1 MEDQFSARIASQ
13 DLVMSGNS
21 NEGRWLWSF
30 GGVRLDARA
39 RLLLR
44 DGLPVPLTPKAFDV
58 LVHLAR
64 NEGRAVPRE
73 EILAA
78 VWPET
83 VVTDASLTQAVFLVR
98 RALGEPAGTGMLE
111 TVPRFGYRLKLPA
124 APDLEGEEVAPSEA
138 PPAPPVAADE
148 TKALGEPVPDPV
160 PDPPAAPARRPS
172 AALLGVLLAGSLAA
186 AAIASILL
194 RSPVRGGP
202 SGAEPGA
209 EPLLALQREIAVP
222 PDVQAVLG
230 SLDGTV
236 VLSAPSACYLLPADG
251 AHPAVRVPLEQE
263 EVLAEPLGGGRL
275 LLERRGRVI
284 ARHPTK
290 AEESDLGPLPPD
302 APRPRAG
309 RLRCSRSGR
318 FLAIRGDETLEVFE
332 RGASGWARR
341 LRARVPFVEG
351 EVLDVGERLVA
362 LAQGGGRPVRAFGV
376 PEGASLL
383 EAPFAERRVSAV
395 AVDDARERVAVG
407 GPFDSVAVFSIGESS
422 SPRLLPRRGW
432 TYGLAW
438 VGDAP
443 TLLASG
449 LDGITAFRD
458 DPEPA
463 AILSTVSPG
472 GPICVDSDALLSLV
486 PRRQRL
492 AVVSY
497 AGISPTA
504 RVPAGGRPLWAA
516 EHDAEGK
523 TVFAG
528 GQDGEF
534 WSLDVASLAIRRAGA
549 HTDGIPSMV
558 RDGGL
563 LATSSDDKTVALW
576 GLPGPELKLR
586 TRAHAFLVNDL
597 TVVDGA
603 EGRELVTASSDG
615 TVRRWSW
622 PGIEPLETI
631 DVAALLGR
639 EISLHAVAPL
649 PGARRI
655 LAGTWAS
662 SLLELTAR
670 GGRWG
675 VREHPVPSKA
685 VYRLAPVPRLGIWV
699 AVGIEPSTLH
709 LFDLASGA
717 LHALDAA
724 GLDAMWVVPVP
735 GKDDVV
741 VVGLDGISRYSFS
754 APLPDASGRRTV
766 TYRAW
771 SGRRTGAGLQTA
783 TLLPDGSLWAGTV
796 NGELLRFDAGRFDG
810 PPLLTRSLE
819 LGPPR

>member
-1 MEDQFSARIASQ
+1 
-13 DLVMSGNS
+13 MSVNS
-21 NEGRWLWSF
+21 SESKWLWAF
-30 GGVRLDARA
+30 GAFRLDARA

-64 NEGRAVPRE
+64 NENRAVARE

-78 VWPET
+78 VWPDT

-98 RALGEPAGTGMLE
+98 RALGEAEGAGMLE
-111 TVPRFGYRLKLPA
+111 TVPKFGYRLNLPA
-124 APDLEGEEVAPSEA
+124 EPDEIVEERPPRSAE
-138 PPAPPVAADE
+138 PAPPTAADE
-148 TKALGEPVPDPV
+148 TETAGEPAPGPTAAL
-160 PDPPAAPARRPS
+160 PSAPARRPS
-172 AALLGVLLAGSLAA
+172 AALLGVLVAGLLAA

-194 RSPVRGGP
+194 RSPARGG
-202 SGAEPGA
+202 SNGTEAGAEA
-209 EPLLALQREIAVP
+209 LFALQREIAVP
-222 PDVQAVLG
+222 PDAQGVLG
-230 SLDGTV
+230 LLDGTV
-236 VLSAPSACYLLPADG
+236 VLSARSAYYLLPADG
-251 AHPAVRVPLEQE
+251 AHSAVRVPLERE
-263 EVLAEPLGGGRL
+263 EILAEPLGGGRIL
-275 LLERRGRVI
+275 LVRRGRVV

-290 AEESDLGPLPPD
+290 TEETDLGPLPSD
-302 APRPRAG
+302 APPPRPG

-318 FLAIRGDETLEVFE
+318 FLAVRGDETLELFE

-341 LRARVPFVEG
+341 LLWNVPFVEG

-362 LAQGGGRPVRAFGV
+362 LAQGGGKPVRVFGL
-376 PEGASLL
+376 PEGTLLL

-395 AVDDARERVAVG
+395 AVDDALGRVAVG
-407 GPFDSVAVFSIGESS
+407 GPFDSVAVFSAGDRS

-438 VGDAP
+438 IGDAP

-449 LDGITAFRD
+449 LDGITAFRHD
-458 DPEPA
+458 AEPA
-463 AILSTVSPG
+463 ATLPSVSPG
-472 GPICVDSDALLSLV
+472 GPLCVDSDAVLSLV

-528 GQDGEF
+528 GRDGEL
-534 WSLDVASLAIRRAGA
+534 WSLDIASLGIRRAGA

-558 RDGGL
+558 RDGQL

-576 GLPGPELKLR
+576 GLPGPDLKLR
-586 TRAHAFLVNDL
+586 TRAHDFLVNDL
-597 TVVDGA
+597 AVVDGA
-603 EGRELVTASSDG
+603 GGRELVTASSDG

-622 PGIEPLETI
+622 PGVELVETI
-631 DVAALLGR
+631 DAAALLGR
-639 EISLHAVAPL
+639 EVSLHAVAPL

-655 LAGTWAS
+655 LAGTWGS
-662 SLLELTAR
+662 SLIELTAHEA
-670 GGRWG
+670 RWS
-675 VREHPVPSKA
+675 VKEHPVPSKA
-685 VYRLAPVPRLGIWV
+685 IYRLAPVPRLGLYV
-699 AVGIEPSTLH
+699 AVGIEPPSLH
-709 LFDLASGA
+709 LFDLASGS
-717 LHALDAA
+717 LLPLDAA

-735 GKDDVV
+735 GTDGVV
-741 VVGLDGISRYSFS
+741 VVGLDGCSRYSFS
-754 APLPDASGRRTV
+754 APLPDAEGRRTV

-771 SGRRTGAGLQTA
+771 SGRRTGVGLQTA

-796 NGELLRFDAGRFDG
+796 NGELLRFDPRILDG
-810 PPLLTRSLE
+810 PPVLTRSLD

>member
-1 MEDQFSARIASQ
+1 MSA
-13 DLVMSGNS
+13 NS
-21 NEGRWLWSF
+21 SESKWLWCF
-30 GGVRLDARA
+30 GAFRLDARA

-64 NEGRAVPRE
+64 NESRAVPRE

-78 VWPET
+78 VWPGT

-98 RALGEPAGTGMLE
+98 RALGEAEGAGILE
-111 TVPRFGYRLKLPA
+111 TVPKFGYRLNLPA
-124 APDLEGEEVAPSEA
+124 EPGRVVEEEPPRAAE
-138 PPAPPVAADE
+138 PAPPTAAEEKD
-148 TKALGEPVPDPV
+148 ASGIANPDPI
-160 PDPPAAPARRPS
+160 PDRQAVPARRPS
-172 AALLGVLLAGSLAA
+172 AALLGVLVAGSLAV

-194 RSPVRGGP
+194 RSPARGGAT
-202 SGAEPGA
+202 GTEPGTVT
-209 EPLLALQREIAVP
+209 LLALQREIAVP
-222 PDVQAVLG
+222 PDAQGVLG
-230 SLDGTV
+230 SLDETV
-236 VLSAPSACYLLPADG
+236 VLSARSAYYLLPADG
-251 AHPAVRVPLEQE
+251 AHSAVRVPLERE
-263 EVLAEPLGGGRL
+263 EALAEPLGGGRIL
-275 LLERRGRVI
+275 LLREGRVV

-290 AEESDLGPLPPD
+290 AEEADLGPLPPD
-302 APRPRAG
+302 APPPRSG

-332 RGASGWARR
+332 RGASGWTRR
-341 LRARVPFVEG
+341 LRSTVPFVEG

-362 LAQGGGRPVRAFGV
+362 LAQGGGKPVRAFGL
-376 PEGASLL
+376 PEGSILL

-395 AVDDARERVAVG
+395 AVDDAHGRIAVG
-407 GPFDSVAVFSIGESS
+407 GPFDSVAVFSTGDRAA
-422 SPRLLPRRGW
+422 PRFLPRRGW

-438 VGDAP
+438 IGDAP

-449 LDGITAFRD
+449 LDGITAFRH
-458 DPEPA
+458 DPEPV
-463 AILSTVSPG
+463 AILASVSPG
-472 GPICVDSDALLSLV
+472 GPLCVDSDALLSLV

-516 EHDAEGK
+516 EHDAEGR

-528 GQDGEF
+528 GRDGEL
-534 WSLDVASLAIRRAGA
+534 WSLDTASLAIRRAGA

-558 RDGGL
+558 RDGQL

-576 GLPGPELKLR
+576 ALPGPDLKLR
-586 TRAHAFLVNDL
+586 TRAHDFLVNDL

-622 PGIEPLETI
+622 PGVEPLETI
-631 DVAALLGR
+631 DAAAPLGR
-639 EISLHAVAPL
+639 EVSLHAVAPL
-649 PGARRI
+649 PGVRRI
-655 LAGTWAS
+655 LAGTWGS

-670 GGRWG
+670 DGRWS

-685 VYRLAPVPRLGIWV
+685 IYRLAPVPRLGLYV
-699 AVGIEPSTLH
+699 AVGIEPSSLH
-709 LFDLASGA
+709 LFDLASGS
-717 LHALDAA
+717 LNPLDTA

-741 VVGLDGISRYSFS
+741 VVGLDGCSRYSFS
-754 APLPDASGRRTV
+754 APLPDAAGRRTV

-796 NGELLRFDAGRFDG
+796 NGQLLRFDVRLLDG
-810 PPLLTRSLE
+810 PPILTRSLD
-819 LGPPR
+819 LGPPP

>member
-1 MEDQFSARIASQ
+1 
-13 DLVMSGNS
+13 MSGNPCES
-21 NEGRWLWSF
+21 KWLWKL
-30 GGVRLDARA
+30 GVYRLDARA

-64 NEGRAVPRE
+64 NESRAVPRE

-78 VWPET
+78 VWPDT

-98 RALGEPAGTGMLE
+98 RALGEAEGAGMLE
-111 TVPRFGYRLKLPA
+111 TVPKFGYRLNL
-124 APDLEGEEVAPSEA
+124 
-138 PPAPPVAADE
+138 PVASNEAAEEYSKQAADP
-148 TKALGEPVPDPV
+148 ALPTTAEQADAPGDAVPG
-160 PDPPAAPARRPS
+160 PALDRPSGPARRPS
-172 AALLGVLLAGSLAA
+172 AALLGVLVAGTLAA

-194 RSPVRGGP
+194 RSPARGGS
-202 SGAEPGA
+202 SGTEPEA
-209 EPLLALQREIAVP
+209 APLLALQREIAVP
-222 PDVQAVLG
+222 PDAQGVLG

-236 VLSAPSACYLLPADG
+236 VLSARSAYYLLPADG
-251 AHPAVRVPLEQE
+251 AHSAVRVPLERE
-263 EVLAEPLGGGRL
+263 EVLAEPLGGGRIL
-275 LLERRGRVI
+275 LVREGRVV

-290 AEESDLGPLPPD
+290 TEELDLGPLPPD
-302 APRPRAG
+302 APPPWPG

-318 FLAIRGDETLEVFE
+318 FLAVRGDETLEVFE
-332 RGASGWARR
+332 RRIAGWTRR
-341 LRARVPFVEG
+341 LRASVPFVDG

-362 LAQGGGRPVRAFGV
+362 LAQGGGRPVRAFGL
-376 PEGASLL
+376 PEGSVLL

-395 AVDDARERVAVG
+395 AVDDALGRVAVG
-407 GPFDSVAVFSIGESS
+407 GPFDSVAVFSTGDRS

-438 VGDAP
+438 IDDAP

-449 LDGITAFRD
+449 LDGITAFRHD
-458 DPEPA
+458 AEPA
-463 AILSTVSPG
+463 AILSPVSPG
-472 GPICVDSDALLSLV
+472 GPLCIDSDALLSLV

-497 AGISPTA
+497 EGITPTA

-528 GQDGEF
+528 GRDGEL
-534 WSLDVASLAIRRAGA
+534 WSLDTASLGIRRAGA

-558 RDGGL
+558 RNGQL

-576 GLPGPELKLR
+576 GLPGPDLKLR
-586 TRAHAFLVNDL
+586 TRAHDFLVNDL

-603 EGRELVTASSDG
+603 EGSELVTASSDG

-622 PGIEPLETI
+622 PGVEPVETI
-631 DVAALLGR
+631 DAAALLGR
-639 EISLHAVAPL
+639 EVSLHAVASL

-655 LAGTWAS
+655 LAGTWGS

-670 GGRWG
+670 DGRWS
-675 VREHPVPSKA
+675 VKEHPVPSKA
-685 VYRLAPVPRLGIWV
+685 IYRLAAVPRLGLYV
-699 AVGIEPSTLH
+699 AVGIEPSSLH
-709 LFDLASGA
+709 LFDLATGV
-717 LHALDAA
+717 LYPLDTA
-724 GLDAMWVVPVP
+724 GLDAMWVAPVP

-741 VVGLDGISRYSFS
+741 VVGLDGCSRYSFS
-754 APLPDASGRRTV
+754 APLPDAAGRRTV

-771 SGRRTGAGLQTA
+771 SGRRTGVGLQTA

-796 NGELLRFDAGRFDG
+796 SGELLRFDVRLLDG
-810 PPLLTRSLE
+810 PPILTRSLD

>member
-1 MEDQFSARIASQ
+1 
-13 DLVMSGNS
+13 MSGNS
-21 NEGRWLWSF
+21 SESKWLWSF
-30 GGVRLDARA
+30 GGFRLDARA

-64 NEGRAVPRE
+64 NESRAVPRE
-73 EILAA
+73 ELLAA
-78 VWPET
+78 VWPDT
-83 VVTDASLTQAVFLVR
+83 VVTDASLTQAIFLVR
-98 RALGEPAGTGMLE
+98 RALGEAEGAGMLE
-111 TVPRFGYRLKLPA
+111 TVPKFGYRLRLPVA
-124 APDLEGEEVAPSEA
+124 SDDASEGVAPSET
-138 PPAPPVAADE
+138 PPAPPTAAKE
-148 TKALGEPVPDPV
+148 TDAPGGAVPGPALDRPS
-160 PDPPAAPARRPS
+160 APARRPS
-172 AALLGVLLAGSLAA
+172 AALLGMLAAGSLAA

-194 RSPVRGGP
+194 RSPARGGP
-202 SGAEPGA
+202 SGTEPGA
-209 EPLLALQREIAVP
+209 EPLLALQREIAAP
-222 PDVQAVLG
+222 PDAQGVLG

-236 VLSAPSACYLLPADG
+236 VLSARSAYYLLPADG
-251 AHPAVRVPLEQE
+251 AHSAVRVPLERD
-263 EVLAEPLGGGRL
+263 EVLAEPLGGGRIL
-275 LLERRGRVI
+275 LVRRGRVV

-290 AEESDLGPLPPD
+290 TEEVDLGPLPSD
-302 APRPRAG
+302 APPPLPG

-318 FLAIRGDETLEVFE
+318 FLAVRGDGTLELFE

-341 LRARVPFVEG
+341 LRSSVPFVEG

-362 LAQGGGRPVRAFGV
+362 LAQGGGRPVRAFGL
-376 PEGASLL
+376 PEGTLLL
-383 EAPFAERRVSAV
+383 EAPFAERKVSAV
-395 AVDDARERVAVG
+395 AVDDAIGRVAVG
-407 GPFDSVAVFSIGESS
+407 GPFDSVAVFSTGESS

-438 VGDAP
+438 IGDAP

-449 LDGITAFRD
+449 LDGITAFRHG
-458 DPEPA
+458 PEPA
-463 AILSTVSPG
+463 AVLSSVSPG
-472 GPICVDSDALLSLV
+472 GALCVDSDALLSLV

-523 TVFAG
+523 TVFVG
-528 GQDGEF
+528 GRDGELWF
-534 WSLDVASLAIRRAGA
+534 LDIASLGIRRAGA

-558 RDGGL
+558 RDGQL

-576 GLPGPELKLR
+576 ALPGPDLKLR
-586 TRAHAFLVNDL
+586 TRAHDFLVNDL

-622 PGIEPLETI
+622 PGVEPVETI
-631 DVAALLGR
+631 DAAALLGR
-639 EISLHAVAPL
+639 EVSLHAVAPL

-655 LAGTWAS
+655 LAGTWGS

-670 GGRWG
+670 DGRWS
-675 VREHPVPSKA
+675 VKEHPVPSKA
-685 VYRLAPVPRLGIWV
+685 IYRLAPVPRLGLYV
-699 AVGIEPSTLH
+699 AAGIEPSSLY
-709 LFDLASGA
+709 LFDLASGS
-717 LHALDAA
+717 LHPLDTA

-741 VVGLDGISRYSFS
+741 VVGLDGCSRYSFS
-754 APLPDASGRRTV
+754 APLPDAAGRRTV

-771 SGRRTGAGLQTA
+771 SGRRTGVGLQTA

-796 NGELLRFDAGRFDG
+796 NGELLRFDVRLLDG
-810 PPLLTRSLE
+810 PPILTRSLD